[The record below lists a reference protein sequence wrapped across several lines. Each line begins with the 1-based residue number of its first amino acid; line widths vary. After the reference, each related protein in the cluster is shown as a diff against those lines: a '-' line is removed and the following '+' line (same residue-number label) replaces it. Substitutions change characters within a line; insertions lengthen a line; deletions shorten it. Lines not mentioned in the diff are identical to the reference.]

1 MLKRTTSEIILLM
14 ISAFAVIAISPFIYL
29 RFIVDDYVMAAL
41 DAVIVILMSLFF
53 LFTYKTRK
61 ADLAKLIFAILI
73 ICAIILI
80 IALRG
85 QSHTYWIYPTVI
97 AMYYMLPEKSAI
109 AICIAAISVI
119 LFILYPSINNIDFFT
134 ILMTLTLT
142 SFFSYII
149 FSNYNKT
156 NAKLALLA
164 TVDPLTLCGNRRA
177 LDSVLLDTLSAQ
189 RREKSSISLILLDL
203 DHFKKINDTYSHATG
218 DKVLV
223 DLVQLMSRHTR
234 ALDSI
239 FRYGGEEF
247 ILVPLK
253 VDWVAAELMAEK
265 LRKLVEEHE
274 FTDNIKITISIG
286 VAQYKTEEAAESW
299 IARADHALYK
309 AKNAGRNQVVVS
321 KG

>member
-1 MLKRTTSEIILLM
+1 
-14 ISAFAVIAISPFIYL
+14 
-29 RFIVDDYVMAAL
+29 
-41 DAVIVILMSLFF
+41 
-53 LFTYKTRK
+53 
-61 ADLAKLIFAILI
+61 
-73 ICAIILI
+73 
-80 IALRG
+80 
-85 QSHTYWIYPTVI
+85 
-97 AMYYMLPEKSAI
+97 MLPEKSAI

-189 RREKSSISLILLDL
+189 RREKSCISLILLDL